1 MADHDSPYASTQP
14 MHRDFPVGH
23 KCARS
28 SSLLPPPRS
37 LSGADRLRLKTNFS
51 RAFNPMTPVQ
61 ISREKYS
68 ALRSAKISRI
78 LLASRLVQR
87 GVSRSSRTWRREA
100 VDARDRSILLNAD
113 ERSLRG
119 RPKPCGPGAP
129 TL

>member
-37 LSGADRLRLKTNFS
+37 LSGANRLRLKTNFR

-68 ALRSAKISRI
+68 AWRSAKISRI
-78 LLASRLVQR
+78 LLAIPPRAEGRFAIVTD
-87 GVSRSSRTWRREA
+87 VEA
-100 VDARDRSILLNAD
+100 GS
-113 ERSLRG
+113 G
-119 RPKPCGPGAP
+119 G
-129 TL
+129 